1 MNKLQRNIRV
11 LIVEPNKLPYEKIIP
26 NRLKDKQDIVG
37 GLIEYTRVDNDE
49 RTLLIC
55 NEEGKLL
62 GLDWNREIGN
72 KDVIA
77 GTFLLV
83 GDDPDIGEDR
93 SLTDEQV
100 EKYKKRFGKES
111 IEKTNLFLLREHL
124 KNNKDIEI

>member
-55 NEEGKLL
+55 NEESKLL

-111 IEKTNLFLLREHL
+111 IKKTEMVLLETML
-124 KNNKDIEI
+124 KNQKEL

>member
-111 IEKTNLFLLREHL
+111 IKKTEMVLFETML
-124 KNNKDIEI
+124 KNQKEL

>member
-26 NRLKDKQDIVG
+26 NRLKDKQEIVG

-111 IEKTNLFLLREHL
+111 IKKTEMVLLETML
-124 KNNKDIEI
+124 KNQKEL

>member
-37 GLIEYTRVDNDE
+37 GLIEYIRVDNDE

-111 IEKTNLFLLREHL
+111 IKKTEMVLLETML
-124 KNNKDIEI
+124 KNQKEL

>member
-11 LIVEPNKLPYEKIIP
+11 LIVEPNKLTYEKIIP
-26 NRLKDKQDIVG
+26 NRLTDKQDIVG

-111 IEKTNLFLLREHL
+111 IKKTEMVLLETML
-124 KNNKDIEI
+124 KNQKEL

>member
-100 EKYKKRFGKES
+100 EMYKKRFGKES
-111 IEKTNLFLLREHL
+111 IKKTEMVLLETML
-124 KNNKDIEI
+124 KNQKEL

>member
-100 EKYKKRFGKES
+100 EMYKKRFGKES
-111 IEKTNLFLLREHL
+111 IKKTKMVLLETML
-124 KNNKDIEI
+124 KNQKEL

>member
-26 NRLKDKQDIVG
+26 NRLKDKHDIVG

-111 IEKTNLFLLREHL
+111 IKKTEMVLLETML
-124 KNNKDIEI
+124 KNQKEL

>member
-49 RTLLIC
+49 KTLLIC

-111 IEKTNLFLLREHL
+111 IKKTEMVLLETML
-124 KNNKDIEI
+124 KNQKEL

>member
-49 RTLLIC
+49 RTLLIY

-111 IEKTNLFLLREHL
+111 IKKTEMVLLETML
-124 KNNKDIEI
+124 KNQKEL

>member
-111 IEKTNLFLLREHL
+111 IKKTEMVLLETLL
-124 KNNKDIEI
+124 KNQKEL